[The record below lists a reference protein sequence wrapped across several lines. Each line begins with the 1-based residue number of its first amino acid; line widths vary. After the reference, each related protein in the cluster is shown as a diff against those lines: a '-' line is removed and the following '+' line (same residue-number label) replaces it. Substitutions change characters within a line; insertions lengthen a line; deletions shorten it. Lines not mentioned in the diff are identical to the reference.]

1 MWSLDLRELTF
12 DSMFEMSIL
21 ITSFSTVSEI
31 VSALFQNLWHS
42 QELFDFLPTFKVGVY
57 VIYMV
62 TDIT

>member
-1 MWSLDLRELTF
+1 
-12 DSMFEMSIL
+12 MFEMSIL